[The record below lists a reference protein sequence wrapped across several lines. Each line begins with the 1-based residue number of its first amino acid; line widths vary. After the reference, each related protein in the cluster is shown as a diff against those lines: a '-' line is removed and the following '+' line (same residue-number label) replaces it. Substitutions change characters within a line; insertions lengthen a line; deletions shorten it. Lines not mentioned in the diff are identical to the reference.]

1 MSSREPTRRMMDYLP
16 SILQED
22 KFLTDYLSAFEKILI
37 GPKTSGEVESIES
50 VIAGVARQF
59 DPMKADE
66 EFLPW
71 LAQWTAFS
79 LRADL
84 TVAQQQNFLSQI
96 ISLYRKRG
104 TAANLQTFLKIFTIA
119 TPTIID
125 GEALEKI
132 KETASEM
139 GDGYQQWASDGGPAH
154 SFVVELSF
162 LDQHQTEQV
171 SSQEIQRNLE
181 TARGLIEMEKPAH
194 TRCYLNPIFITMRLP
209 REEDDDREAHSTIEF
224 DTLLGD
230 YPPKSAT
237 PKLKSATPPAKGK
250 KK

>member
-22 KFLTDYLSAFEKILI
+22 EFLAAYLSAFEKILI

-104 TAANLQTFLKIFTIA
+104 TAGNLQTFLKIFTIA

-125 GEALEKI
+125 GE
-132 KETASEM
+132 
-139 GDGYQQWASDGGPAH
+139 
-154 SFVVELSF
+154 
-162 LDQHQTEQV
+162 
-171 SSQEIQRNLE
+171 
-181 TARGLIEMEKPAH
+181 
-194 TRCYLNPIFITMRLP
+194 
-209 REEDDDREAHSTIEF
+209 
-224 DTLLGD
+224 
-230 YPPKSAT
+230 
-237 PKLKSATPPAKGK
+237 
-250 KK
+250 